1 MVLLTSTSLR
11 ARWCQ
16 LPGEL
21 PSTGSRPDT
30 YVHVK
35 AEHSCVLFLTKIH
48 TVPRLRRTIQKVQ
61 NTISNHLSVTKE
73 NNRLDH
79 SRHVF
84 LWLGQTAVPHGVR
97 LLQTMSD
104 FVRNERTVFSWDPR
118 DYKVTHIAED
128 SNQYQQDGKT
138 FLFPS
143 QFSQGNSSRLQTVT
157 AFRRSLLPKQNL
169 YCHSSLTKLFPS
181 TDS

>member
-1 MVLLTSTSLR
+1 MLLTSTNLR

-21 PSTGSRPDT
+21 PNTGSRPDT

-84 LWLGQTAVPHGVR
+84 LWPGQTAVPHRVR

-104 FVRNERTVFSWDPR
+104 FARNERTVFSWDPR

-128 SNQYQQDGKT
+128 SNQYQHDGKT
-138 FLFPS
+138 FPITVFSRQQQQTANCDCFQKKSSAQAKFVVPFISHKTPS
-143 QFSQGNSSRLQTVT
+143 
-157 AFRRSLLPKQNL
+157 
-169 YCHSSLTKLFPS
+169 
-181 TDS
+181 